1 MSRRPR
7 DLNVVNW
14 MKALIAAVAWF
25 MCGAGSISAIAAVA
39 NTETMVSAPTVTA
52 VLPSNLATGVPVNI
66 AVIAATFSEALAP
79 VLGSN
84 AGGNTFTLTCAPPC
98 ASVAGSVSLDASKRI
113 ASLLLPSSGGATLAP
128 LTTYTATIVGVRS
141 LESGVALAAPHAW
154 QFTTGMV
161 SDKTMPTVMF
171 TTPPTVVAGPKAA
184 MSSIPVNASI
194 SAVFSEDIAPAA
206 VTAATFKVN
215 CAAPCVSPAGRVSYA
230 IGSRTATF
238 TPAVAL
244 TAGAI
249 YTATI
254 TSAATDLAGNALA
267 GNRSSLPAAA
277 HYVWT
282 FTATAPAAAANVVV
296 LSTNPASAAVGVCPG
311 ASINATFAAPS
322 GFAIDAETVNAA
334 NFVVTGPLPAAKPV
348 SAASVVVD
356 AATGRIATFTP
367 ATAFVP
373 GATYTATIKRG
384 VKDLALPANVLAGDV
399 SWNFT
404 AGRANGACLA
414 PVALGAARNF
424 ASFGGTEKTSNAGVL
439 TVLHGDIGTTA
450 AVTAVSGFHE
460 GAAGCTYTETSL
472 NRGAVNG
479 KIYTAAS
486 PSTFVCPGKDAA
498 ATLAIAGR
506 GRADALAAYKALAAI
521 PPGPDPG
528 NGNLANRVLAPG
540 VYTAAGGAFR
550 IQGGNL
556 TLDAKGNANAVWIFQ
571 MADTLTVGGP
581 GAAYPQS
588 VVLVNGAQHKNVFW
602 QVGGNATINAAG
614 GGTMVGTIISQGGA
628 AFSTAGNATRS
639 TLNGRVMSLG
649 AAVTMANTVIN
660 VPAP

>member
-1 MSRRPR
+1 MSRRPV
-7 DLNVVNW
+7 DLNVASW
-14 MKALIAAVAWF
+14 MKAIVGIVAWF
-25 MCGAGSISAIAAVA
+25 MCGAGSLSAIAAVA
-39 NTETMVSAPTVTA
+39 NAETMVSAPTVTA
-52 VLPSNLATGVPVNI
+52 VIPSNLSTGVPINI

-79 VLGSN
+79 I
-84 AGGNTFTLTCAPPC
+84 AGGDAGSSTFTLTCAPPC
-98 ASVAGSVSLDASKRI
+98 ANVAGSVSLDATKRT
-113 ASLLLPSSGGATLAP
+113 ASLSFLLKGGATLAP
-128 LTTYTATIVGVRS
+128 LTVYSASIVGVRS
-141 LESGVALAAPHAW
+141 LESGVVLVTPYVW
-154 QFTTGMV
+154 QFTTGMA

-171 TTPPTVVAGPKAA
+171 TTPPTVLAGPKAA

-194 SAVFSEDIAPAA
+194 NAVFSKDIAPAA
-206 VTAATFKVN
+206 ISAATFKLN

-238 TPAVAL
+238 TPASVL
-244 TAGAI
+244 TPGAI

-254 TSAATDLAGNALA
+254 TAAATDLAGNGLA
-267 GNRSSLPAAA
+267 GNRSSVPAAG
-277 HYVWT
+277 HYMWT
-282 FTATAPAAAANVVV
+282 FAATAPSAAANVVV
-296 LSTNPASAAVGVCPG
+296 LSTNPASAAVDVCPG

-322 GFAIDAETVNAA
+322 GFAIDAQTVNAE
-334 NFVVTGPLPAAKPV
+334 NFVVTGPLPATKPV
-348 SAASVVVD
+348 PAASVVVD

-367 ATAFVP
+367 ATAFAL

-399 SWNFT
+399 SWKFT
-404 AGRANGACLA
+404 AGRANGGCLA
-414 PVALGAARNF
+414 PVALGSARNF
-424 ASFGGTEKTSNAGVL
+424 ASFGGTEKASNAGLL

-450 AVTAVSGFHE
+450 AATAVSGFHE
-460 GAAGCTYTETSL
+460 GAAGCTYNETSL

-521 PPGPDPG
+521 TPGPDPG
-528 NGNLANRVLAPG
+528 NGNLANRVLTPG
-540 VYTAAGGAFR
+540 VYTAAGGSFR

-581 GAAYPQS
+581 GAVYPQS

-628 AFSTAGNATRS
+628 AFSTAGNATRL

-649 AAVTMANTVIN
+649 ATVTMANTVIN